1 MFEKNEYESVK
12 ATRSLKKQNNISTD
26 KEDENI
32 LISALQLCS
41 EDFQLSADNSDVI
54 DNKAMALK
62 FIEEKT
68 PLSKFVYVRIQ
79 QLIPYYREAADNF
92 FRTYQ
97 DIFSHR
103 KSEELTR
110 NDFARL
116 NDVYSL
122 WDGISLLLF
131 SAVQEYASDRDYEP
145 VLGDEYTFSYDYSSP
160 EHFEIDSFMSH
171 MERYFS
177 KLMPLTDYFED
188 AYRTDNITNSLN
200 AVNSMF
206 SLGNAF
212 SDMMVLFDVFS
223 KKIKI

>member
-1 MFEKNEYESVK
+1 MLEKNEYESIK
-12 ATRSLKKQNNISTD
+12 AAKSLKELNGISTD

-41 EDFQLSADNSDVI
+41 DDFLLADDDSDTH
-54 DNKAMALK
+54 DNKAKALN
-62 FIEEKT
+62 FIEGKT

-92 FRTYQ
+92 SRTYQ
-97 DIFSHR
+97 DIFSH
-103 KSEELTR
+103 KESDDLTR

-131 SAVQEYASDRDYEP
+131 SAVQEYASDRDYDP

-160 EHFEIDSFMSH
+160 GHFEIESFMNH
-171 MERYFS
+171 MERYFL

-200 AVNSMF
+200 AVNSMY

-212 SDMMVLFDVFS
+212 SDMMVLFEVFS
-223 KKIKI
+223 KKLNI